1 LRERQLVAED
11 LQEYCAALIATAT
24 YNVYRAKY
32 AKSLTPEDLMV
43 RRRLHPH
50 AEPKVRYA
58 TPADVFPSSRPSG
71 TPDTV
76 IEKFDIF
83 AKQMR
88 ERGATTR
95 G

>member
-1 LRERQLVAED
+1 LV
-11 LQEYCAALIATAT
+11 ATAT

-32 AKSLTPEDLMV
+32 AKFLTPEDLM
-43 RRRLHPH
+43 RRRVRP
-50 AEPKVRYA
+50 ETGPKVRYA
-58 TPADVFPSSRPSG
+58 TPADVFPSSRPPG

-83 AKQMR
+83 ANQMR
-88 ERGATTR
+88 KRGQTYR